1 MKIIDT
7 NIVIYAANPAHVALK
22 SFLKDIQ
29 NAVSI
34 ITCIETLGYPLLTE
48 SNKIYLKNVF
58 EVLNVLDLDSEI
70 AQKAIE
76 LKQHKK
82 MSIGDA
88 IIAATALVHDVPL
101 ITRNIDDFKHIR
113 SLKLINPF
121 KV

>member
-7 NIVIYAANPAHVALK
+7 NIIIYAANPAHIFLK
-22 SFLKDIQ
+22 PFLKDTQ

-58 EVLNVLDLDSEI
+58 QLLHVLDLDSAI
-70 AQKAIE
+70 AEKAIE

-101 ITRNIDDFKHIR
+101 VTRNIDDFKHIKN
-113 SLKLINPF
+113 LKLINPF
-121 KV
+121 KL